1 MQNGPLKNVAG
12 VSAPATKTDTP
23 LLETSQAV
31 SAVTRDQIEQQTASS
46 IKQALLYTSGVAVD
60 TRGAYSDFDVILARH
75 QENLSRPS
83 SGIRLMAS
91 SASRCCTGRRRCW
104 NDKWRGK
111 CHALASI
118 VW

>member
-1 MQNGPLKNVAG
+1 MQNGPLKNVAD

-75 QENLSRPS
+75 QPRRTLWPRAPRGAARAGVDVGTT
-83 SGIRLMAS
+83 SGAANAMH
-91 SASRCCTGRRRCW
+91 W
-104 NDKWRGK
+104 PP
-111 CHALASI
+111 
-118 VW
+118 